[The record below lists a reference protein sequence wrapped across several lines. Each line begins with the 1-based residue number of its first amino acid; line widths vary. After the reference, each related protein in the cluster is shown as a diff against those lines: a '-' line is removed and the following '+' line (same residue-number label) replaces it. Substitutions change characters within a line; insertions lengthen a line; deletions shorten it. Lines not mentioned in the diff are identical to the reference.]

1 VSVVV
6 SDTGMGIAPEFLPHL
21 FERFRQADSSIERAH
36 GGLGLGLA
44 ICRHL
49 TELQGGRISATSDG
63 TGHGATFRVELPQPH
78 AEPIQ
83 EPEARGVRQFSASSN
98 TLSVPLLSGVRFLV
112 VDDDRDALALVREVL
127 EATGATVVTADSGG
141 EALRILENTLTDAL
155 IADLGMPGMSGF
167 ELLERIRRS
176 DNPQVRSI
184 PAAALTA
191 FARPDD
197 RARSQQHG
205 FEQHLVKPI
214 DPDQLMAAAAKLAR
228 RAP

>member
-1 VSVVV
+1 
-6 SDTGMGIAPEFLPHL
+6 
-21 FERFRQADSSIERAH
+21 
-36 GGLGLGLA
+36 
-44 ICRHL
+44 
-49 TELQGGRISATSDG
+49 
-63 TGHGATFRVELPQPH
+63 
-78 AEPIQ
+78 
-83 EPEARGVRQFSASSN
+83 
-98 TLSVPLLSGVRFLV
+98 
-112 VDDDRDALALVREVL
+112 
-127 EATGATVVTADSGG
+127 
-141 EALRILENTLTDAL
+141 
-155 IADLGMPGMSGF
+155 MSGF